1 MASIRKISLLLRLIV
16 AGPSVLSGGS
26 ARAIE
31 RLLEGRVPEKRIQS
45 LNILDPR
52 PPTSRLG
59 IRQKERNSAT
69 LLFFQGLERRKL
81 FSEQILREQVVIDH

>member
-1 MASIRKISLLLRLIV
+1 MASIRKISLLLRLTV
-16 AGPSVLSGGS
+16 AGTSVLSGGS

-45 LNILDPR
+45 LNIPDPR
-52 PPTSRLG
+52 PPTSRPG

-69 LLFFQGLERRKL
+69 LLFSSGT
-81 FSEQILREQVVIDH
+81 